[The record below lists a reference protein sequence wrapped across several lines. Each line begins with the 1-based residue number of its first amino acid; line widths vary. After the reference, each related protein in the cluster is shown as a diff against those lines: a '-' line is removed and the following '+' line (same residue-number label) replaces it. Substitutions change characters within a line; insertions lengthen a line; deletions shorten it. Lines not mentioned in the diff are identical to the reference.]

1 MTNYEK
7 NIYILGQYY
16 PDMDFNIEQARK
28 NLKKEIG
35 LIEELSE
42 DGEKILKI
50 EKNGHYLYLSGK
62 RCAKKHPKE
71 WAADQGEL

>member
-50 EKNGHYLYLSGK
+50 EKIHVF
-62 RCAKKHPKE
+62 
-71 WAADQGEL
+71 